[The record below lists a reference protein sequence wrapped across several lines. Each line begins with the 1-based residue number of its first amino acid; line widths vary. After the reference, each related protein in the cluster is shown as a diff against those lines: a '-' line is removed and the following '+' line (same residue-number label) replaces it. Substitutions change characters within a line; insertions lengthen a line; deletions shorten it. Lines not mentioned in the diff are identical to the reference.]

1 MKKLSILV
9 FFFAALL
16 FSSSTMAQSTDYF
29 VGDWEVQIKDTPMGT
44 ITVILTLERV
54 DGKLVGKFVD
64 NASGTETKMN
74 EITETDNG
82 LNLNFTSEYG
92 DLQLSIQPAG
102 ETSIVG
108 LLMDSFTVEGK
119 KIEKTK
125 EIAVPKDFFVGDWEV
140 QIKDTPMGTITVV
153 LTLER
158 VDGKLVGK
166 FVDNASGTETK
177 MNEITETD
185 NGLNLNFTSEYGDLQ
200 LSIQPAGETSI
211 VGLLMD
217 SFTVEGKK
225 IEKTKEIAV
234 PKDFFVG
241 DWEVQIKDTPMGT
254 ITVVLTLE
262 RVDGKLVGKFVDHAS
277 GTETKMNE
285 ITESETSLTLNF
297 TSEYGDLYLTLLQ
310 EDDENVSGSLMDSF
324 AVEGKRVKK

>member
-44 ITVILTLERV
+44 ITV
-54 DGKLVGKFVD
+54 
-64 NASGTETKMN
+64 
-74 EITETDNG
+74 
-82 LNLNFTSEYG
+82 
-92 DLQLSIQPAG
+92 
-102 ETSIVG
+102 
-108 LLMDSFTVEGK
+108 
-119 KIEKTK
+119 
-125 EIAVPKDFFVGDWEV
+125 
-140 QIKDTPMGTITVV
+140 V

-166 FVDNASGTETK
+166 FVDN
-177 MNEITETD
+177 
-185 NGLNLNFTSEYGDLQ
+185 
-200 LSIQPAGETSI
+200 
-211 VGLLMD
+211 
-217 SFTVEGKK
+217 
-225 IEKTKEIAV
+225 
-234 PKDFFVG
+234 
-241 DWEVQIKDTPMGT
+241 
-254 ITVVLTLE
+254 
-262 RVDGKLVGKFVDHAS
+262 AS